1 MGDLIIKPE
10 SGGSIKLQ
18 NNAGTNAL
26 VSDNSG
32 NVTLAGNTTLLGTA
46 NNLGT
51 VATMVLPTAS
61 ATAVYP
67 VGHIVQTTTRFRDST
82 FSSLGTQSGN
92 GTFLNTVVTGTI
104 TPKYDDSSI
113 IIFCNF
119 SSQFQDTGGDVGVGF
134 RIVKTGTGVTS
145 LHGSPRIGPV
155 DGDTQTEGHSSYY
168 LNPHGGINQWV
179 FPNQL
184 VMVDNDC
191 ETTNTITYT
200 LQCIMYNVSTHCKIG
215 GHEWTNYDWGLFF
228 QEIKR

>member
-1 MGDLIIKPE
+1 MANLIIK
-10 SGGSIKLQ
+10 SSADNLVLQGSDASPAITVG
-18 NNAGTNAL
+18 ATGTTTFAE
-26 VSDNSG
+26 
-32 NVTLAGNTTLLGTA
+32 NTTLSGTA

-67 VGHIVQTTTRFRDST
+67 VGHVVQTTSRFRDST
-82 FSSLGTQSGN
+82 LTNLGTQTGTGN
-92 GTFLNTVVTGTI
+92 FANTVVTGTI

-113 IIFCNF
+113 IIFANF
-119 SSQFQDTGGDVGVGF
+119 VMQIGDDVGDSGVGF

-155 DGDTQTEGHSSYY
+155 DGDTQTEGHASYY
-168 LNPHGGINQWV
+168 FNGYNYNQMV
-179 FPNQL
+179 MPNQL
-184 VMVDNDC
+184 VQVDNDC

-200 LQCIMYNVSTHCKIG
+200 LQGIIYNIG
-215 GHEWTNYDWGLFF
+215 SNVKVGGNEWYNYDWSIFF